1 MSLYLYLWLYLPFH
15 ASKLPFSIFAYKAYI
30 GMAMGQGGSERWDL
44 CLRLAWF
51 FFIPSLP
58 PPYMTVKI
66 FLLHP
71 RPLESYETPPHPV
84 KLNFLLICPQLLHL
98 FLIKPISL
106 IKIYLKLKI
115 NLSYQIKLIFSK
127 NWIILLMCLIIQ
139 YHNKNKNLIIQNQWF
154 NSI

>member
-1 MSLYLYLWLYLPFH
+1 MTIPTIPRLKIAILNFCIQSVHRDGNGARRVRKMGSLSP
-15 ASKLPFSIFAYKAYI
+15 SR
-30 GMAMGQGGSERWDL
+30 MV
-44 CLRLAWF
+44 

-127 NWIILLMCLIIQ
+127 N
-139 YHNKNKNLIIQNQWF
+139 
-154 NSI
+154 

>member
-30 GMAMGQGGSERWDL
+30 GMAMGQDGSERWDL

-58 PPYMTVKI
+58 PSYMTVKI
-66 FLLHP
+66 FLSHP
-71 RPLESYETPPHPV
+71 CPLESYETPPHPV

-127 NWIILLMCLIIQ
+127 NWIILLKFLIRQ
-139 YHNKNKNLIIQNQWF
+139 YHNKNKNLIIQNQ
-154 NSI
+154 